1 MMQFHSFLG
10 ISDGGKSFHKVNS
23 SHCIHFYI
31 ARFFFL
37 TIMYNKEDGK
47 LTNKWQ
53 SQRVTECWL
62 MGLGSS
68 FLVLR
73 AVGGGSSLYLF

>member
-1 MMQFHSFLG
+1 M
-10 ISDGGKSFHKVNS
+10 GGNLFTRLAH
-23 SHCIHFYI
+23 HIMRFYI
-31 ARFFFL
+31 ARFFL

-73 AVGGGSSLYLF
+73 AAGGGHLYLF

>member
-1 MMQFHSFLG
+1 M
-10 ISDGGKSFHKVNS
+10 GGNLFTRLTHHIVYTF
-23 SHCIHFYI
+23 ILQG
-31 ARFFFL
+31 FFFL

-73 AVGGGSSLYLF
+73 AVGGGHLCISFR